1 MVANHRCNEIKE
13 DAYKH
18 VEGKLKTL
26 AQSSEK
32 EITDDFRDQVDS
44 ILSEATTQYTSN
56 ANSYKKEIQ
65 DNFKIDL
72 EKNIQNF
79 LFPSFKDQVRLIKE
93 SKVANFKEER
103 KKIDA
108 KPLED
113 IVTNLIQTLEN
124 LKTNEL
130 AGFDS
135 HKTHKTAKLF
145 EG

>member
-56 ANSYKKEIQ
+56 AGSYKKQIQ
-65 DNFKIDL
+65 DKFKLD
-72 EKNIQNF
+72 
-79 LFPSFKDQVRLIKE
+79 
-93 SKVANFKEER
+93 
-103 KKIDA
+103 
-108 KPLED
+108 
-113 IVTNLIQTLEN
+113 
-124 LKTNEL
+124 LKT
-130 AGFDS
+130 
-135 HKTHKTAKLF
+135 
-145 EG
+145 